1 MVSTLSAR
9 SAAARSVIG
18 SSKWV
23 TATMPTPKVPPSVR
37 RLPPEVTK
45 VGFVWL
51 PGRTVET
58 VLVRS
63 LRAPSSPTAVTT
75 RV

>member
-23 TATMPTPKVPPSVR
+23 TATMPTPKVPPSASR
-37 RLPPEVTK
+37 FPPEVTK
-45 VGFVWL
+45 VGFAWL
-51 PGRTVET
+51 PGVTVEK
-58 VLVRS
+58 VLVFS
-63 LRAPSSPTAVTT
+63 LRTPCH
-75 RV
+75 RRR